1 MGNDISHEDK
11 AKVRVR
17 QSEDQQPAE
26 KQQPPLTRDRIQG
39 KLDPPTV
46 KQMQRAMG
54 NAAVQRVLA
63 QRSAAGPAEVDE
75 QIAGQISAS
84 RGSGAALNEGISAR
98 AGQALGQDFSSVNV
112 HTDSGADN
120 LSRSLSAK
128 AFTTGSDIYFRE
140 GAYQPGSSE
149 GQRLIAHEL
158 THVVQQGGSSPAVQA
173 KMTVNDP
180 NDQYEA
186 EADRV
191 ADTIMSMPEERVAQR
206 QDEDEMVQGKLEE
219 SVAQRQEEDELVQG
233 KLEDGLQ
240 RQEGLEDEE
249 MA

>member
-1 MGNDISHEDK
+1 MGYEVSHEDK
-11 AKVRVR
+11 SKVKVR

-26 KQQPPLTRDRIQG
+26 RQQPPLTRDRIQG

-46 KQMQRAMG
+46 KQMQRALG
-54 NAAVQRVLA
+54 NAAVQRMLV
-63 QRSAAGPAEVDE
+63 QRAAAGPTEVDDE
-75 QIAGQISAS
+75 IAGQISAS
-84 RGSGAALNEGISAR
+84 RGSGAALDEGIADR
-98 AGQALGQDFSSVNV
+98 AGQALGQDFTNVNV
-112 HTDSGADN
+112 HTDGAADN

-140 GAYQPGSSE
+140 GAYQPATSD

-158 THVVQQGGSSPAVQA
+158 THVVQQGGSSPSVQA

-186 EADRV
+186 EADQV
-191 ADTIMSMPEERVAQR
+191 ANTIMSMPEEAVT
-206 QDEDEMVQGKLEE
+206 
-219 SVAQRQEEDELVQG
+219 QRQEEDEELQA
-233 KLEDGLQ
+233 KLEDGVHRQEDEELQGKLDDSLQ

-249 MA
+249 LA